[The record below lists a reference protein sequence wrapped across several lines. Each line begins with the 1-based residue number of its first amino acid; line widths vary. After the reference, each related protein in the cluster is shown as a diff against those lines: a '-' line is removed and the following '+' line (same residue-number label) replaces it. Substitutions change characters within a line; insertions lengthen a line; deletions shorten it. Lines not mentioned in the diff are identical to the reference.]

1 MDPLAWPVLVSVF
14 VIGAATGWLA
24 CITLLYR
31 HWCGRNPEEGTD
43 HD

>member
-1 MDPLAWPVLVSVF
+1 MDPLAWPVLVGVWAF
-14 VIGAATGWLA
+14 GVGVGYVITV
-24 CITLLYR
+24 TLLYR